1 MNKPSIALFLL
12 KRTKKQKQK
21 TWFLL
26 PAQQWCHLSLTCKSL
41 WVAAGW
47 LTCVG
52 FQWGW
57 ELWGEQRC
65 SCCLCSQQ
73 GIGVIQAEP
82 SMSGSC
88 LVDKRGLCFPV
99 ILLERIWNGDIR
111 DKDVEQQIWGVWSTC
126 PTRKREDYQGA
137 MVISRGNWS
146 HRPCLYSLLLFQL
159 NWGQDP
165 LAQGMVFQT
174 PLTRQKGHSPPGP
187 PALLFHNWPR
197 GSTVDLLSQPLP

>member
-12 KRTKKQKQK
+12 KKKKIR
-21 TWFLL
+21 FLL
-26 PAQQWCHLSLTCKSL
+26 PAQQRCHLCLTCKSL

-47 LTCVG
+47 HTCVG

-57 ELWGEQRC
+57 ELWGEQGG
-65 SCCLCSQQ
+65 SCCLCFQQ
-73 GIGVIQAEP
+73 GIEVIQAEP

-88 LVDKRGLCFPV
+88 LVDKRELCFPV
-99 ILLERIWNGDIR
+99 ILLERILNCDE
-111 DKDVEQQIWGVWSTC
+111 DVEQQMWDVWSTC

-137 MVISRGNWS
+137 VVISRGHWS
-146 HRPCLYSLLLFQL
+146 HRPCFYSLLLFKL
-159 NWGQDP
+159 NWEQDP

-174 PLTRQKGHSPPGP
+174 PLTRQKSHYPSGP
-187 PALLFHNWPR
+187 PALLFHNNWPS